1 MRCPGFLILL
11 SLAASA
17 AAADPL
23 RPWTPALLQE
33 TSAWPHAERDAR
45 IAVTPQ
51 GLRVEIA
58 EGRTFA
64 IAAASQLA
72 LPADL
77 GRMRVRVATVGGGAR
92 WFVRLYGELRER
104 GWLAREGDR
113 TWIDGVAV
121 NWRKIQR

>member
-1 MRCPGFLILL
+1 MRCPGLLILL

-33 TSAWPHAERDAR
+33 TSAWPHAERDAH
-45 IAVTPQ
+45 IAVTPR
-51 GLRVEIA
+51 GLRVEVS

-104 GWLAREGDR
+104 GRLAREGDR